1 MPASGRAV
9 STVGLF
15 GALGALTGASTV
27 LALGLHVLT
36 RAERARNH
44 DEQAAAT
51 GPKPLM
57 QVRPKQVR
65 PKQVRPKQV
74 RPKQVPPMQAKEEEW
89 SASPAG
95 PCSPSVPSLPQR
107 PPMGSPLV
115 SHTAAVDADGLR
127 LRRRSHTRALRGLRC
142 WLRVQGYRPPVP
154 TRRPMITVSCRHV
167 RPVRSRGPTTPS

>member
-1 MPASGRAV
+1 GCALGRRKIGLRGTPPGEALRLPGLRLETHLLQGLRLPGMPASGRAV

-127 LRRRSHTRALRGLRC
+127 
-142 WLRVQGYRPPVP
+142 
-154 TRRPMITVSCRHV
+154 
-167 RPVRSRGPTTPS
+167 